1 MTLSV
6 LLLVLISVMA
16 ALVVIIILLFYKLWT
31 RCRDRRVRDKAAEQQ
46 RRRLLASINALPRG
60 KYQRCEVCIPPP
72 HHPSSLRL
80 FFPMAV
86 TALLAMQAYA
96 FYAVSNR
103 APQSLPWR
111 DIAR

>member
-60 KYQRCEVCIPPP
+60 KYQRCEVC
-72 HHPSSLRL
+72 L
-80 FFPMAV
+80 
-86 TALLAMQAYA
+86 AL
-96 FYAVSNR
+96 NCH
-103 APQSLPWR
+103 
-111 DIAR
+111 

>member
-60 KYQRCEVCIPPP
+60 KYQRCEVCPSPTPSLVLAPLLSHGCHSPPCRA
-72 HHPSSLRL
+72 SIC
-80 FFPMAV
+80 
-86 TALLAMQAYA
+86 LLCRVQ
-96 FYAVSNR
+96 SR
-103 APQSLPWR
+103 APIFALP
-111 DIAR
+111 